1 MTVNQAKELDAN
13 TKYYIEI
20 LAKNTGKTQE
30 EIRKDI
36 QRPKY
41 FRAQEA
47 IDYGLADKI
56 IESRGIAME
65 KRVRRYTVVFQPLF
79 LFWVAGL
86 VD

>member
-1 MTVNQAKELDAN
+1 MLNMNQAKELDAN
-13 TKYYIEI
+13 TKYYVEM
-20 LAKNTGKTQE
+20 LAKSTGKSQD
-30 EIRKDI
+30 EIRHDI

-65 KRVRRYTVVFQPLF
+65 RRV
-79 LFWVAGL
+79 WC
-86 VD
+86 

>member
-1 MTVNQAKELDAN
+1 MLNMNQAKELDAN
-13 TKYYIEI
+13 TKYYVEM
-20 LAKNTGKTQE
+20 LAKSTGKSQD
-30 EIRKDI
+30 EIRRDI

-65 KRVRRYTVVFQPLF
+65 RRV
-79 LFWVAGL
+79 WC
-86 VD
+86 